1 MNVRYT
7 TVFLTVLTVAL
18 AFALGI
24 SLTFIARIYDVAEKD
39 LVLTTGSYKRIVT
52 LDNIDLSRGVI
63 GATTVDREIA
73 RVRQFIF
80 SVDERTQF
88 QKQSPIFENDVIV
101 GYSPLEDISPVEL
114 QEGDEAFVRLQ
125 TLEDGRLY
133 SSVILIGRPFTQP

>member
-7 TVFLTVLTVAL
+7 TVFLTTLTVAL
-18 AFALGI
+18 AFALGV
-24 SLTFIARIYDVAEKD
+24 SLTFIVRIYDVAEKD
-39 LVLTTGSYKRIVT
+39 LVLTTGFYKRIVT

-101 GYSPLEDISPVEL
+101 GYSPLENISPTEL
-114 QEGDEAFVRLQ
+114 REGDEAFIRLQ